1 MNFAQAVERETKF
14 TKTENGAVAL
24 NTTGNACLDLYSTI
38 GSLRDA
44 ELSRVLSLF
53 DEAYKENPLL
63 ATKIVFYARDVRGG
77 LGERKV
83 FRDLIHHMACVY
95 PESIKNNIYWIP
107 EYGRYDDWYALV
119 DTPLEQDMWTHM
131 KSQMVE
137 DFKDYNNGKPISLL
151 AKWLKTA
158 DASSKKT
165 RELGIKTALGFGIS
179 VRNYKR
185 IVRNLRKYLKIT
197 ETYMSANKWNEI
209 FYPSVPSRCMLNNQY
224 AFYRHDAERFQ
235 QYKEDVSN
243 GRQKINS
250 STLYPYDLINEID
263 SPYESDHAIAEAQW
277 KNLPNY
283 VEPGRNVLVM
293 ADVSGSMNGRPMQ
306 TSVGL
311 AIYFAERNIGPYHN
325 LFMTFSGDPEFVSL
339 KGNTLYEKYSNAI
352 SAELG
357 FNTDLKKAFD
367 KILKV
372 AIDNHID
379 QEEMPE
385 ALVVIS
391 DMEIDQCTND
401 SWTFY
406 DQMADE
412 FKKHGYEIPNIVF
425 WNVQSR
431 NNVFHADSN
440 RKGVQLCS
448 GQSASTFQNVIS
460 AIGLTPIEAMEMV
473 INSERYDNISI
484 TSK

>member
-119 DTPLEQDMWTHM
+119 DTPLEQDVWTHM

-293 ADVSGSMNGRPMQ
+293 AD
-306 TSVGL
+306 
-311 AIYFAERNIGPYHN
+311 
-325 LFMTFSGDPEFVSL
+325 
-339 KGNTLYEKYSNAI
+339 
-352 SAELG
+352 
-357 FNTDLKKAFD
+357 
-367 KILKV
+367 
-372 AIDNHID
+372 
-379 QEEMPE
+379 
-385 ALVVIS
+385 
-391 DMEIDQCTND
+391 
-401 SWTFY
+401 
-406 DQMADE
+406 E

>member
-1 MNFAQAVERETKF
+1 
-14 TKTENGAVAL
+14 
-24 NTTGNACLDLYSTI
+24 
-38 GSLRDA
+38 
-44 ELSRVLSLF
+44 
-53 DEAYKENPLL
+53 
-63 ATKIVFYARDVRGG
+63 
-77 LGERKV
+77 
-83 FRDLIHHMACVY
+83 
-95 PESIKNNIYWIP
+95 
-107 EYGRYDDWYALV
+107 
-119 DTPLEQDMWTHM
+119 
-131 KSQMVE
+131 
-137 DFKDYNNGKPISLL
+137 
-151 AKWLKTA
+151 
-158 DASSKKT
+158 
-165 RELGIKTALGFGIS
+165 
-179 VRNYKR
+179 
-185 IVRNLRKYLKIT
+185 
-197 ETYMSANKWNEI
+197 MSANKWNEI

-224 AFYRHDAERFQ
+224 AFYRHDAKRFQ

-352 SAELG
+352 SAEWG